1 MELRVSVVKRVCP
14 FFFATLSLAGLLCG
28 PHQINAE
35 SPLVGELSIG
45 VKNPL
50 NVRLAEPP
58 RGLVAD
64 KQLGLLRHRVL
75 KGQVL
80 HTAKKGLRGLFE
92 TRGVRTPKGDLL
104 LMFPEGNHYAAGSG
118 KVNDMIAYRSSDNGK
133 TWKGPSIAFDIDYSQ
148 HGFIPLIPRG
158 SKRIYAFGTQPIPS
172 KYSREKGRHEN
183 TPIGFRSS
191 DDDGHSWSGATLIK
205 PKNDPGFLGMSVTR
219 MCETDSGAWIL
230 GSHAADWSKNPLIT
244 RQYIL
249 RSEDK
254 GNSWTLL
261 PGKRPDGW
269 FSPKYGRM
277 DEGRPIYLGNGEVYF
292 MARTPTGRIWE
303 SRSMDDG
310 KTWADPKPSALVHPD
325 APPMV
330 FHLSDD
336 KTLITFHHNR
346 HINTQYVGLTGKMDG
361 MRDRAEI
368 WISLSK
374 DGGRNW
380 SEPQFLF
387 TNVTRSNPAK
397 NGWFNHNSSYMDA
410 VIDGGTIHLFLPH
423 LWNRALYMH
432 LEEKDLVKL
441 PTTKKLARRL
451 AK

>member
-1 MELRVSVVKRVCP
+1 MKPLYH
-14 FFFATLSLAGLLCG
+14 FFFVSLSLSVFLCVS
-28 PHQINAE
+28 QKIKAE
-35 SPLVGELSIG
+35 SQLVGELSIG
-45 VKNPL
+45 VKTPL
-50 NVRLAEPP
+50 KVRLAEPP

-75 KGQVL
+75 KGKIL

-133 TWKGPSIAFDIDYSQ
+133 TWEGPSVAFDIEYSQ
-148 HGFIPLIPRG
+148 HGFIPLIPRA
-158 SKRIYAFGTQPIPS
+158 SERIYAFGTQPIPN
-172 KYSREKGRHEN
+172 KYSREQGRHEN
-183 TPIGFRSS
+183 TPIGFRWS
-191 DDDGHSWSGATLIK
+191 DDDGHTWSDTTLIK
-205 PKNDPGFLGMSVTR
+205 PDNDPGFLGMSVTR
-219 MCETDSGAWIL
+219 MCETSTGAWIL
-230 GSHAADWSKNPLIT
+230 GSHAADWSKRPLIT

-254 GNSWTLL
+254 GKTWMLL
-261 PGKRPDGW
+261 PGKRPNGW
-269 FSPKYGRM
+269 FSKKYSRM
-277 DEGRPIYLGNGEVYF
+277 DEGRPIHLGNEEVYF

-303 SRSMDDG
+303 ARSMDDG
-310 KTWADPKPSALVHPD
+310 KTWTEPEPSSLVHPD

-330 FHLSDD
+330 FHLSDG
-336 KTLITFHHNR
+336 KTLISFHHNR
-346 HINTQYVGLTGKMDG
+346 HINTQYTGLTGKMDG

-368 WISLSK
+368 WVSLSG
-374 DGGRNW
+374 DGGRSW

-387 TNVTRSNPAK
+387 TNATQPNSAK

-410 VIDGGTIHLFLPH
+410 VIDDGTIHLFLPH

-432 LEEKDLVKL
+432 LEEKDLAKL
-441 PTTKKLARRL
+441 PTIKILARRL